1 MKTLAHPKK
10 KCASLTSAALA
21 AALAFFVLMSSG
33 ANANKRE
40 SQNFD
45 YLTQVGIAIRTAK
58 VTCLSI
64 SNASLPIGS
73 RVFLV
78 HASSPQAVTR
88 AAVVRKQKNPC
99 TQADDSGA
107 PLASYELGRT
117 GSQKLGSA
125 PGIAIYGFRGK
136 FAKQGASVVADLD
149 GDGRLEFFR
158 SCTSQ
163 EGVHFTI
170 WSDKPL
176 QGKRRWHRYV
186 YLGYDVE
193 PTCTDPE
200 TEPDPI

>member
-1 MKTLAHPKK
+1 MKTLTHPKK
-10 KCASLTSAALA
+10 KCASLTSVTLA

-33 ANANKRE
+33 ANANKRGSE
-40 SQNFD
+40 HFD
-45 YLTQVGIAIRTAK
+45 YLTHVGIAIRAAE

-64 SNASLPIGS
+64 SNPSLPIGS

-78 HASSPQAVTR
+78 YASSPQAVTR
-88 AAVVRKQKNPC
+88 AEVLSKQQNPC
-99 TQADDSGA
+99 AQADGSGA
-107 PLASYELGRT
+107 SLASYKLGRT
-117 GSQKLGSA
+117 ASQKLGSA
-125 PGIAIYGFRGK
+125 PSIAVYGFRGK

>member
-1 MKTLAHPKK
+1 MSSTIFSPLSSATTAQADRLHILVSPRGEGSNRSSLLRVRLARPNTNRCMIPPARGRQMKTLAHPKK
-10 KCASLTSAALA
+10 KCASLASIALA

-33 ANANKRE
+33 AN
-40 SQNFD
+40 
-45 YLTQVGIAIRTAK
+45 
-58 VTCLSI
+58 
-64 SNASLPIGS
+64 
-73 RVFLV
+73 
-78 HASSPQAVTR
+78 
-88 AAVVRKQKNPC
+88 
-99 TQADDSGA
+99 
-107 PLASYELGRT
+107 
-117 GSQKLGSA
+117 
-125 PGIAIYGFRGK
+125 
-136 FAKQGASVVADLD
+136 VVADLD

-170 WSDKPL
+170 WADKPL

>member
-1 MKTLAHPKK
+1 MKTLAYPKK
-10 KCASLTSAALA
+10 KTVSLTSAALT
-21 AALAFFVLMSSG
+21 AALVSFVVMSSG
-33 ANANKRE
+33 ANANKKG
-40 SQNFD
+40 SQQFD
-45 YLTQVGIAIRTAK
+45 YLTQVGIAIQRAE

-78 HASSPQAVTR
+78 YASSPQ
-88 AAVVRKQKNPC
+88 VVARVEILSKQQNPC
-99 TQADDSGA
+99 IQTDGPEAS
-107 PLASYELGRT
+107 LASYELGRT
-117 GSQKLGSA
+117 ASQKLGSA
-125 PGIAIYGFRGK
+125 PRIAIYGFRGR
-136 FAKQGASVVADLD
+136 FAKQGASIVADLD

-176 QGKRRWHRYV
+176 QGKRRWHRYF

-200 TEPDPI
+200 TEPDPA